1 MQIQPIRRNICKSYS
16 NRVCQVGERGGVILP
31 HQGSRLT
38 NDRLVFMVCQV
49 GERGGVILP
58 HQGSRLTNDRLVFML
73 MLVDAPAH
81 TKVGAKYKS

>member
-1 MQIQPIRRNICKSYS
+1 MQIQPIRRNICKYYS
-16 NRVCQVGERGGVILP
+16 NR
-31 HQGSRLT
+31 
-38 NDRLVFMVCQV
+38 VCQV

-81 TKVGAKYKS
+81 KKVGVKYKS

>member
-1 MQIQPIRRNICKSYS
+1 MQIQPIRCNICKYYS
-16 NRVCQVGERGGVILP
+16 NR
-31 HQGSRLT
+31 
-38 NDRLVFMVCQV
+38 VCQV